1 MAVNKAKVLKVAD
14 KYVVQGKISSAITE
28 YQKLIKEDP
37 TDLPLVNTLGDLY
50 VRVGNVAE
58 AVKCFARLAE
68 SYDNGGFI
76 VRAIAMYKKVVKTDP
91 TQISPLV
98 RLADLYLRQGLVS
111 EARNHYLQVVDNYLK
126 RGAFE
131 EAAII
136 LKKIIEADLDN
147 PVLEERLAEVYQQ
160 LNQSTEAAASFHSA
174 SLKLMR
180 KGQFVQAEGCLKKAQ
195 AVDPNNIA
203 VCTTHADVLSEL
215 GRVDEALEIL
225 HKLPFADF
233 NSEVLEEGFKIY
245 LRAGRLAE
253 AEKSATHAIE
263 VDNSH
268 FKLRLALARA
278 YTANGDFNNAV
289 NQINKVSRIGIERG
303 EGPLIETEL
312 KAILRQSPEH
322 IPALMELVK
331 YYNSSN
337 EPHNVPTYLEKIGT
351 IFVRNEQ
358 LEEAAKIYL
367 ELIHLEPNDP
377 SHRESLLSLKEHGV
391 EVEIPPLPS
400 PGAGSWDTGPGN
412 RVATSPAENFITEG
426 DLFASYGQFQQAI
439 DHFRK
444 ALEVDPHQLE
454 AHHKI
459 LEICDRMGDYR
470 LAADTCM
477 NLYSLY
483 ASQGKTDEAASYFER
498 ASRYNPDI
506 HLAPPAQGT
515 ETPTDRGPSPSIEDR
530 AHLQGLLEEVDFYLD
545 QNFLAEARRCL
556 RQCQEIAPDDI
567 EVKKRAERLESLSS
581 GVNAAVA
588 APPTPEPSPTPNWNP
603 KMAMGGVETT
613 SPASPDMTTSE
624 ISQLPGLEAHSY
636 SPPPLPSAPASTTPS
651 AAAPVVDETSFADLM
666 GDLENELAETVTPEE
681 VVIPPSSIQ
690 DSSVGEISG
699 LHEVF
704 AEFKAE
710 FEEDETEAND
720 FDTRYNLGTAYKEMG
735 LMEEAIG
742 EFQKALKDKA
752 LEESSENFLRC
763 CNMLGLCFLEQGIPQ
778 VAAKWFR
785 RGISS
790 PGHPEEVYLAL
801 RYDLGCAQELS
812 GDLKGAMETFLD
824 IYGTN
829 INYRDVSE
837 KIERLKQQS

>member
-58 AVKCFARLAE
+58 AVKCFARMAE

-111 EARNHYLQVVDNYLK
+111 EARNHFLQVADNYLK

-136 LKKIIEADLDN
+136 LKKIIEADPDN
-147 PVLEERLAEVYQQ
+147 PALEERLAEVYQQ
-160 LNQSTEAAASFHSA
+160 LNQNPEAAASFHSA
-174 SLKLMR
+174 SIKLMR

-195 AVDPNNIA
+195 ELDSNNLAI
-203 VCTTHADVLSEL
+203 CTSHAEVLSEL
-215 GRVDEALEIL
+215 GRVNESLEIL
-225 HKLPFADF
+225 HKVPFADF
-233 NSEVLEEGFKIY
+233 NSEVLETGFKIY
-245 LRAGRLAE
+245 LRAGMLAE
-253 AEKSATHAIE
+253 AEKSVTHAIE

-278 YTANGDFNNAV
+278 YMDNGDFNNAV
-289 NQINKVSRIGIERG
+289 NQVSKVAHIGISRG
-303 EGPLIETEL
+303 EGPLIEAEL
-312 KAILRQSPEH
+312 KSILRLSPEH

-331 YYNSSN
+331 YYNSAN

-391 EVEIPPLPS
+391 ELEIPPLPS
-400 PGAGSWDTGPGN
+400 PGASNWDAGPGN
-412 RVATSPAENFITEG
+412 RLAMSPAENLITEG

-439 DHFRK
+439 DHFRR
-444 ALEVDPHQLE
+444 ALEVDPHNVE

-459 LEICDRMGDYR
+459 LEICDRMGDYQ
-470 LAADTCM
+470 LAAEVCM

-483 ASQGKTDEAASYFER
+483 ASQGKEDEAAGYYER

-506 HLAPPAQGT
+506 HHAPSSPRGQA
-515 ETPTDRGPSPSIEDR
+515 PVDRGISQAAENR
-530 AHLQGLLEEVDFYLD
+530 AHLSGLLEEVDFYLD

-556 RQCQEIAPDDI
+556 RQCQEIASGDV
-567 EVKKRAERLESLSS
+567 EVERRAQRLSSLSRR
-581 GVNAAVA
+581 VDAPVEAA
-588 APPTPEPSPTPNWNP
+588 PEPSHAPDWKQEPAVEGLETNSPSTPVI
-603 KMAMGGVETT
+603 A
-613 SPASPDMTTSE
+613 ADE
-624 ISQLPGLEAHSY
+624 ISQLPGLETHPHAAHPPA
-636 SPPPLPSAPASTTPS
+636 PPPPSAPTE
-651 AAAPVVDETSFADLM
+651 DETSFADLM
-666 GDLENELAETVTPEE
+666 GDLEGELAGTVTPEE
-681 VVIPPSSIQ
+681 VVPAPS
-690 DSSVGEISG
+690 DLKATAAGEIDG

-710 FEEDETEAND
+710 FEEDEAESSD
-720 FDTRYNLGTAYKEMG
+720 FDSHYNLGIAYKEMG

-763 CNMLGLCFLEQGIPQ
+763 CNMLGLCFLEQQIPQ
-778 VAAKWFR
+778 VAAKWFK
-785 RGISS
+785 RGLST
-790 PGHPEEVYLAL
+790 PGLPEDAYLAL

-812 GDLKGAMETFLD
+812 GDLKAAMETFLD
-824 IYGTN
+824 IYGAN

-837 KIERLKQQS
+837 KIERLKQQP

>member
-28 YQKLIKEDP
+28 YHKLIKEDP

-50 VRVGNVAE
+50 VRMGNVAE

-68 SYDNGGFI
+68 SYDNGGFV

-98 RLADLYLRQGLVS
+98 RLADLYLRQGLIS
-111 EARNHYLQVVDNYLK
+111 EARNHFLQVVDNYLK
-126 RGAFE
+126 RGALE

-136 LKKIIEADLDN
+136 LKRIIEADLDN
-147 PVLEERLAEVYQQ
+147 PALEERLADVYQQ

-180 KGQFVQAEGCLKKAQ
+180 KGQFSQAEGCLKKAQ

-203 VCTTHADVLSEL
+203 ICTSHAEVLSEL
-215 GRVDEALEIL
+215 GRVDEALENL
-225 HKLPFADF
+225 HKVPFADF
-233 NSEVLEEGFKIY
+233 NSKVLEVGFKIY
-245 LRAGRLAE
+245 LRAGRLGE
-253 AEKSATHAIE
+253 AEKSAAHAIE

-268 FKLRLALARA
+268 FKLRLALSRA
-278 YTANGDFNNAV
+278 YVENGDFNNAV
-289 NQINKVSRIGIERG
+289 NQVDKVSRIGIERG

-331 YYNSSN
+331 YYNSAN

-400 PGAGSWDTGPGN
+400 PGAGNWDTGPGN
-412 RVATSPAENFITEG
+412 RVATTPAENFITEG

-439 DHFRK
+439 DHFRR
-444 ALEVDPHQLE
+444 ALEVDPHHVE

-470 LAADTCM
+470 LASEVCM

-483 ASQGKTDEAASYFER
+483 ASQGKTDEAASYFEK

-506 HLAPPAQGT
+506 HHAPPDKSPEA
-515 ETPTDRGPSPSIEDR
+515 PVDRGSSPVTEDR
-530 AHLQGLLEEVDFYLD
+530 AHLLSLLEEADFYLD
-545 QNFLAEARRCL
+545 QNFLVEARRCL
-556 RQCQEIAPDDI
+556 RQCQEIAPDDF
-567 EVKKRAERLESLSS
+567 EVGRRAERLGSFSRRVDAPVE
-581 GVNAAVA
+581 
-588 APPTPEPSPTPNWNP
+588 APPKP
-603 KMAMGGVETT
+603 KPGLAPDRNQEIAIEGLETT
-613 SPASPDMTTSE
+613 SSSSPVMATGE
-624 ISQLPGLEAHSY
+624 ISHLPGFETHSC
-636 SPPPLPSAPASTTPS
+636 SAPPAPPAPPPPAPSSAAPA
-651 AAAPVVDETSFADLM
+651 VDETSFADLM
-666 GDLENELAETVTPEE
+666 GDLENELADAVTPEE
-681 VVIPPSSIQ
+681 VAPPHSVVPESP
-690 DSSVGEISG
+690 VGEISS

-710 FEEDETEAND
+710 FEEDETESSD
-720 FDTRYNLGTAYKEMG
+720 FDSCHNLGIAYKEMG

-742 EFQKALKDKA
+742 EFQKALKDKT
-752 LEESSENFLRC
+752 LEESNENFLRC
-763 CNMLGLCFLEQGIPQ
+763 CNMLGLCFMEQGIPQ
-778 VAAKWFR
+778 VAAKWFK
-785 RGISS
+785 RGLSS
-790 PGHPEEVYLAL
+790 PGHPEEAYLAL

-837 KIERLKQQS
+837 KIERLKQQP